1 MRFFTVI
8 ASLFLLSAYAW
19 AQPHYDVVIVGG
31 TPGGI
36 TCAISAAREGMSVA
50 ILERTNHIGGL
61 PANGLG
67 ATDIST
73 RGATTGLFLEFVN
86 RNLQYYQETY
96 GADSQQVKDC
106 SEGYHFEP
114 SVAERSFLGMLDEY
128 PSITVLY
135 SRQFDCLPD
144 NVTKEGETILGIK
157 VLNKDN
163 SAIEEYAGG
172 VFIDATY
179 EGDLAAAAG
188 VPYHIGRESAT
199 EYGEPCAGRIFRHWG
214 VQFVGGGE
222 SEGSSYMGD
231 NAVQA
236 YNYRLCL
243 TSDEA
248 NMTKIKKPT
257 KYNREDYVSLIDDVW
272 TGRNTGIETAKLTE
286 ADYQANREALKAGKR
301 TLISGDPWGI
311 AKITNMVRLPN
322 AKTDANNQHMAFI
335 STDLPEE
342 NWPWPSASWEW
353 RDKFAERLKEYTLG
367 LIWFVQ
373 NDKALPRQFRKEC
386 RKWGLSSTEYMDNN
400 NFPRQ
405 VYVRE
410 GRRMDGQYFFTASDA
425 IAVAPGKRPPIHSS
439 SITSCHYALD
449 SHACY
454 KRETGKVHLD
464 GFFGYESVPYTVPFG
479 VMVPRKLSNLLF
491 PVPVSGSHVGFS
503 TMRMEPCWMAL
514 GEAAGV
520 AAAQSIKE
528 GKKVQEL
535 CIDRIQDRL
544 LKNKASLV
552 YFKDIAPGHPDFNMV
567 EKMALKG
574 YITGWEAELDKEAS
588 EQEINGFQAL
598 SGIELPG
605 GLKTRREI
613 LQYIFDKL

>member
-301 TLISGDPWGI
+301 TLIPGDPWGI

-342 NWPWPSASWEW
+342 
-353 RDKFAERLKEYTLG
+353 TGLG
-367 LIWFVQ
+367 QAPVGSGETS
-373 NDKALPRQFRKEC
+373 LPRGSRNIRLVSSGLFRTTRHFLDNSGKNAENGVSPLQSTWTITTFHVRFMC
-386 RKWGLSSTEYMDNN
+386 VKADAWMVNTSSLLPM
-400 NFPRQ
+400 PLQ
-405 VYVRE
+405 WL
-410 GRRMDGQYFFTASDA
+410 Q
-425 IAVAPGKRPPIHSS
+425 GKDRPYI
-439 SITSCHYALD
+439 
-449 SHACY
+449 
-454 KRETGKVHLD
+454 
-464 GFFGYESVPYTVPFG
+464 
-479 VMVPRKLSNLLF
+479 
-491 PVPVSGSHVGFS
+491 
-503 TMRMEPCWMAL
+503 
-514 GEAAGV
+514 
-520 AAAQSIKE
+520 
-528 GKKVQEL
+528 VQ
-535 CIDRIQDRL
+535 
-544 LKNKASLV
+544 A
-552 YFKDIAPGHPDFNMV
+552 
-567 EKMALKG
+567 
-574 YITGWEAELDKEAS
+574 
-588 EQEINGFQAL
+588 
-598 SGIELPG
+598 
-605 GLKTRREI
+605 
-613 LQYIFDKL
+613 